1 MVHNKIIGA
10 MQVYV
15 YLTLQKNV
23 SVVQLM
29 FINFGITVAVAV
41 AYMWVEKLAGRI
53 AAKAE
58 KTA

>member
-1 MVHNKIIGA
+1 